1 MYPGHWSKV
10 FPHKPAVV
18 HASSGESITYQQLD
32 DRSNQLAQ
40 LMWQQGLRKGDH
52 VSIFMENNLAF
63 FEVILDLNM
72 ILFIFSRLTV
82 ILNNWER

>member
-32 DRSNQLAQ
+32 DRSKYWTYCSTSAGVRV
-40 LMWQQGLRKGDH
+40 WPGKP
-52 VSIFMENNLAF
+52 
-63 FEVILDLNM
+63 
-72 ILFIFSRLTV
+72 
-82 ILNNWER
+82 